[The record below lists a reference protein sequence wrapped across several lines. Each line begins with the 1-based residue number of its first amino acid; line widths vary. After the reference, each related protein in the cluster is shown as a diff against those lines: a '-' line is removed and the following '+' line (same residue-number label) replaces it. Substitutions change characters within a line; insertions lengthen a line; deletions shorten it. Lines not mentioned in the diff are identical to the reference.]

1 MLTLYVLSA
10 DSLSET
16 RNICGRNQEVIHLL
30 LYIQGATKSYYQ
42 KIRRKQVNNM
52 RHGKRPTVRQKKFLT
67 SHNLNCDNWLVV
79 RDDKGIMIIKHRQ
92 TGTVREI
99 KKEQ

>member
-1 MLTLYVLSA
+1 
-10 DSLSET
+10 
-16 RNICGRNQEVIHLL
+16 
-30 LYIQGATKSYYQ
+30 
-42 KIRRKQVNNM
+42 M
-52 RHGKRPTVRQKKFLT
+52 RHGKRPTVRQKKFLS